1 MKKLAIL
8 LFSILLLF
16 GSTKTIVAA
25 PTPVRQVEV
34 FRKPGV
40 NFSQFKS
47 VGDEMIVSIRPVG
60 ASFFD
65 NSDPFLRQRIK
76 KMTIQA
82 AKRQGW
88 APTDNS
94 SADVRLSVK
103 ITEWGRF
110 RNNYDQ
116 NLMEFLA
123 IEVKAYS
130 RESGEMVL
138 RAAGR
143 YSRVDPVEESMNAMD
158 AEFVSLMA
166 EILTALKTND

>member
-1 MKKLAIL
+1 MFVSTENTLAATKPTRL
-8 LFSILLLF
+8 L
-16 GSTKTIVAA
+16 
-25 PTPVRQVEV
+25 EV

-47 VGDEMIVSIRPVG
+47 IGDEIIVSIRPVG

-76 KMTIQA
+76 EMTIQA

-130 RESGEMVL
+130 RGKRRYGDVRGRTLQSG
-138 RAAGR
+138 
-143 YSRVDPVEESMNAMD
+143 
-158 AEFVSLMA
+158 
-166 EILTALKTND
+166 